1 MKSGELRFIAG
12 RCLLFA
18 LFWWLLVEGRLAGWG
33 LGLVA
38 IVVALVASLVLSPP
52 RRRGFSS
59 IGLLAFL
66 GFFLLRSAQGG
77 AQVAVLALRP
87 RLALR
92 PTLLELPLTLPP
104 GAPRTLMINALGLMP
119 GTVAIRITDDR
130 LQVHALDERMPIAA
144 EARALERR
152 IARLFGAPP

>member
-1 MKSGELRFIAG
+1 MISTIAG
-12 RCLLFA
+12 RGLLFA
-18 LFWWLLVEGRLAGWG
+18 LFWWVLAEGRLEGWG

-38 IVVALVASLVLSPP
+38 IVAALAASLALSPP
-52 RRRGFSS
+52 RRCGFSS
-59 IGLLAFL
+59 IGLLGFL

-87 RLALR
+87 GLALR
-92 PTLLELPLTLPP
+92 PTLLELPLSLPP
-104 GAPRTLMINALGLMP
+104 GAPRTLMINAIGLMP
-119 GTVAIRITDDR
+119 GTVAVRITDDR

-144 EARALERR
+144 EARALERC

>member
-144 EARALERR
+144 EAHALERR